1 MSTEGREASS
11 AKTLR
16 ITSITDPPGLAIA
29 GDVDFRSLEEFTAAV
44 TQAVDTHR
52 GDVHLDLSQVAF
64 IEVSGMRV
72 LAEASRQLA
81 RQNRRLVLK
90 DLAPH
95 LRPVLQVVGWSQG
108 PDEPKRS

>member
-1 MSTEGREASS
+1 MSSEGREAST
-11 AKTLR
+11 AKTLH
-16 ITSITDPPGLAIA
+16 IVYTTDPPGLAIS
-29 GDVDFRSLEEFTAAV
+29 GDVDFRSLAKFTVAV
-44 TQAVDTHR
+44 TNVVDTHR

-72 LAEASRQLA
+72 LAEASRRLA

-95 LRPVLQVVGWSQG
+95 LLPVLQVVGWSRE
-108 PDEPKRS
+108 PDDAASS

>member
-1 MSTEGREASS
+1 LSAEGREASS

-29 GDVDFRSLEEFTAAV
+29 GDVDFRSLDEFTTAV
-44 TQAVDTHR
+44 SRAVDTYR
-52 GDVHLDLSQVAF
+52 GDIHLDLGEVEF

-72 LAEASRQLA
+72 LADVSRRLA
-81 RQNRRLVLK
+81 EENRRLVLK

-95 LRPVLQVVGWSQG
+95 LRPVLQVVGWSQL
-108 PDEPKRS
+108 PDDSASA